1 MNTAFI
7 LYDLRR
13 SLPVLAFLL
22 CGLTGLTLL
31 QSGPLSSSPLS
42 LAQIAGAAAGLL
54 LAIRLMTDTGGTQS
68 FVFSCGVTRRR
79 LFLLRLLTGAAV
91 LTGISL
97 AMWLLLKLGFRSSL
111 HRLLWMSDAVFYP
124 MSERFE
130 ASVVGASLRA
140 GLHAFCLASFYMT
153 WRGLSSPALNN
164 SSSGIVRLFLLEGPA
179 ILVCLY
185 VLLMTTA
192 MSVESHF
199 SEGAGLPGTEPTGMT
214 QTAMLL
220 MPWTPALLSTLA
232 VAGVILSAKHLEA
245 E

>member
-22 CGLTGLTLL
+22 CGLTGLILL
-31 QSGPLSSSPLS
+31 MPGPLSSSPLS
-42 LAQIAGAAAGLL
+42 VGQVAGAVAGLL

-68 FVFSCGVTRRR
+68 FVFSRGVTRRR

-91 LTGISL
+91 LTGLSL
-97 AMWLLLKLGFRSSL
+97 VMWLMLKLGFRSSL

-124 MSERFE
+124 MSARFE
-130 ASVVGASLRA
+130 TSVVGASLRS

-153 WRGLSSPALNN
+153 WRGLNSPALNN
-164 SSSGIVRLFLLEGPA
+164 SSSGIVRLFLLEAPA

-192 MSVESHF
+192 MSMEFHF
-199 SEGAGLPGTEPTGMT
+199 AEGAGLPATGPSGMT

-220 MPWTPALLSTLA
+220 MPWTPALLSILA